1 MFQKEVKNEKTDTCQ
16 LSKLFKSEEDM
27 IKFDS
32 NNCLIYGDKSDF
44 INEDIFFKQKETI
57 DPYYLN
63 KRKSST
69 DLNLTEKNIHEFLNN
84 DLIKALDY
92 DDFMDPE
99 ENCENSDSTSSNAYI
114 SGSSDY
120 TLKQNSPELNSKV
133 IKNEKEIN
141 INLNK
146 DNFTNKNNSN
156 DVNNKNSDIN
166 NNNENNNININNINN
181 NNIKD
186 NEKEKDE
193 MIDKNI
199 KDKIEIL
206 NDPLFT
212 PIFIPNEMNNNK
224 IKEMKIKEEEKIEK
238 KKEKKNNS
246 LKNKFDDDVEPII
259 MMTMPNMEE
268 KTKLPLEIRVGDWIC
283 LYCNNL
289 NFSFRIKCN
298 RCGLLRKSSTH
309 LLKKKY
315 YNNKYQYLG
324 NNNNFNNDNFS
335 INYNNNNYDNYE
347 LNYNNYYNN
356 NNNM

>member
-1 MFQKEVKNEKTDTCQ
+1 MFQKDVKNEKTDTGQ
-16 LSKLFKSEEDM
+16 LSKLFKKEEDM
-27 IKFDS
+27 IKLDS

-57 DPYYLN
+57 NPYYLDI
-63 KRKSST
+63 RKSSI
-69 DLNLTEKNIHEFLNN
+69 DLNLTENIHEFLNN

-92 DDFMDPE
+92 DDFVDPE
-99 ENCENSDSTSSNAYI
+99 ENCENSDSSSSNAYI

-120 TLKQNSPELNSKV
+120 TSKQNSLELNSKV

-141 INLNK
+141 NLNK
-146 DNFTNKNNSN
+146 DNSINKNNVIN
-156 DVNNKNSDIN
+156 VNNKNPDII
-166 NNNENNNININNINN
+166 NENNININNINN

-199 KDKIEIL
+199 KDKIEKL

-212 PIFIPNEMNNNK
+212 PIFIPNEMNNK
-224 IKEMKIKEEEKIEK
+224 IIKEKKKKEEENIEK

-259 MMTMPNMEE
+259 MMTMANMEE

-324 NNNNFNNDNFS
+324 NNNNFNND

-347 LNYNNYYNN
+347 LNYNNFYNYNN
-356 NNNM
+356 M